1 MRDVNHDLIKKKKE
15 KKKKMIKT
23 YKTTIGEN
31 ELIIETGKLAKQ
43 ASGSCTV
50 QMGGTVVLVTCVSS
64 KEPREGIDYFPLYCE
79 YQEKTY
85 AAGKIPG
92 GFFKR
97 EGRPSEKEILTAR
110 LIDRPI
116 RPLFPNGFKNEVQVM
131 SMVLSS
137 DSQNDS
143 DILALIGASC
153 ALSIS
158 NIPFDGPIGAV
169 RIGRIDGKFVINPT
183 FAEVASSDVD
193 LIVVGTHEGVVM
205 LEGSSNQLSEDEI
218 RDAVDFGYTQSK
230 VILSFLEDIVKD
242 CGAEKFK
249 PNLYELD
256 PELIKKVEELSSAEL
271 DKINSLDAKEDRVE
285 AFAILTKDIIAKL
298 VTEGGPHTDKDVKN
312 ALSEIEKKK
321 VRSAIVDQNK
331 RVDGRG
337 LTDLRQITSEVGIL
351 PRTHGSGLFTR
362 GQTQSLAVTTLG
374 TSADEQMIDALVEK
388 TYKSFML
395 HYNFPPFSVG
405 EVKPVRG
412 PGRREIGHGALAEK
426 ALKLVMPSKEEFPY
440 TIRIV
445 SDILE
450 SNGSSSMATVC
461 AGVLS
466 LMDAGVP
473 IKAPVAG
480 IAVGLVKE
488 KDKEILLTDIGGVE
502 DHYGDM
508 DFKVAGTEK
517 GITAIQMDLKIK
529 GISVELINTAMARS
543 KDARLAI
550 LSNMGGVISQP
561 KEEISVYAPK
571 IVTLHINP
579 SKIGELIGPGGKN
592 IKKITAETGATIDIE
607 DDGTVRIGAVDT
619 VASEKAVEAV
629 NKVTE
634 EAEIGKVYM
643 GKVKRLMDFGAFCEI
658 LPGKEG
664 LVHVSA
670 LSDTFVSKVEDV
682 VKIGDEFLVM
692 VIEKDMQGRINLS
705 RKEAIGKVEG
715 EVDPECK
722 NRERPKRGGKSHD
735 RGRGKYNKDRR

>member
-1 MRDVNHDLIKKKKE
+1 
-15 KKKKMIKT
+15 MIKT